1 MSSEFTPFVAAS
13 MREMLLDM
21 LEKHPEIFDRP
32 FIQRL
37 AAADP
42 KLYEDMKPKEKF
54 EVLWA
59 ESGLA
64 DRPGA
69 ENLWQQMVALGFF
82 EKPASIKHH
91 SNHPGGLCEHSVC
104 VAEAAMELCR
114 TNHAFKKCHRNEV
127 LAAALLHD
135 YCKVGKYRDKG
146 NGEYE
151 YFDAGLV
158 GHGEGSVI
166 MAQQYIKL
174 TAREIVAIR
183 WHMGAYSGSQDWD
196 TLSAVYDRYPE
207 AMCLH
212 FADMIATHYDEVPF

>member
-1 MSSEFTPFVAAS
+1 MDNE
-13 MREMLLDM
+13 
-21 LEKHPEIFDRP
+21 
-32 FIQRL
+32 
-37 AAADP
+37 

-82 EKPASIKHH
+82 EKPASIKRH

-135 YCKVGKYRDKG
+135 YCKVGKS
-146 NGEYE
+146 
-151 YFDAGLV
+151 A
-158 GHGEGSVI
+158 
-166 MAQQYIKL
+166 IKATASTNTL
-174 TAREIVAIR
+174 TPVWWAMEKEASS
-183 WHMGAYSGSQDWD
+183 WHSS
-196 TLSAVYDRYPE
+196 TSS
-207 AMCLH
+207 
-212 FADMIATHYDEVPF
+212 

>member
-1 MSSEFTPFVAAS
+1 MDNE
-13 MREMLLDM
+13 
-21 LEKHPEIFDRP
+21 
-32 FIQRL
+32 
-37 AAADP
+37 

-114 TNHAFKKCHRNEV
+114 TDHAFKKCHRNEV

-135 YCKVGKYRDKG
+135 
-146 NGEYE
+146 
-151 YFDAGLV
+151 
-158 GHGEGSVI
+158 I
-166 MAQQYIKL
+166 
-174 TAREIVAIR
+174 ARWASTAIR
-183 WHMGAYSGSQDWD
+183 ETASTNILTPVWWATEKEASLWHSSI
-196 TLSAVYDRYPE
+196 SS
-207 AMCLH
+207 
-212 FADMIATHYDEVPF
+212 

>member
-1 MSSEFTPFVAAS
+1 MDNE
-13 MREMLLDM
+13 
-21 LEKHPEIFDRP
+21 
-32 FIQRL
+32 
-37 AAADP
+37 

-146 NGEYE
+146 KGEYE

-196 TLSAVYDRYPE
+196 TSRSFGRMSSSTKTTSTRELDMSAGNAAVYQMNTAGKSRGNTVSMLPPIPVQNPE
-207 AMCLH
+207 AS
-212 FADMIATHYDEVPF
+212 T

>member
-1 MSSEFTPFVAAS
+1 MDNE
-13 MREMLLDM
+13 
-21 LEKHPEIFDRP
+21 
-32 FIQRL
+32 
-37 AAADP
+37 

-69 ENLWQQMVALGFF
+69 ENLWQQMVTLGFF
-82 EKPASIKHH
+82 EKPASIKHR

-114 TNHAFKKCHRNEV
+114 TNHAFKKCNRNEV

-183 WHMGAYSGSQDWD
+183 WHMGAFDCAFRGGDRGLNAAYEKYP
-196 TLSAVYDRYPE
+196 LAVL
-207 AMCLH
+207 LH
-212 FADMIATHYDEVPF
+212 MADMRATYLVERSDDHDR

>member
-1 MSSEFTPFVAAS
+1 MDNE
-13 MREMLLDM
+13 
-21 LEKHPEIFDRP
+21 
-32 FIQRL
+32 
-37 AAADP
+37 

-69 ENLWQQMVALGFF
+69 ENLWQQMVALGFL

-114 TNHAFKKCHRNEV
+114 ANHAFKKCHRNEV

-135 YCKVGKYRDKG
+135 YCKVGQYRD
-146 NGEYE
+146 
-151 YFDAGLV
+151 
-158 GHGEGSVI
+158 
-166 MAQQYIKL
+166 
-174 TAREIVAIR
+174 
-183 WHMGAYSGSQDWD
+183 
-196 TLSAVYDRYPE
+196 
-207 AMCLH
+207 
-212 FADMIATHYDEVPF
+212 

>member
-1 MSSEFTPFVAAS
+1 MDNE
-13 MREMLLDM
+13 
-21 LEKHPEIFDRP
+21 
-32 FIQRL
+32 
-37 AAADP
+37 

-114 TNHAFKKCHRNEV
+114 TNHAFKKCHQNEV

-135 YCKVGKYRDKG
+135 YCKVGQYRDKG

-174 TAREIVAIR
+174 FPTDIVTPVAT
-183 WHMGAYSGSQDWD
+183 WCPSGSYSKKHGQQHKGVF
-196 TLSAVYDRYPE
+196 TTDRAKNRAKTFTGVAN
-207 AMCLH
+207 AMS
-212 FADMIATHYDEVPF
+212 EQWG

>member
-1 MSSEFTPFVAAS
+1 MDNE
-13 MREMLLDM
+13 
-21 LEKHPEIFDRP
+21 
-32 FIQRL
+32 
-37 AAADP
+37 

-69 ENLWQQMVALGFF
+69 ENLWQQMVTLGFF
-82 EKPASIKHH
+82 EKPARIKHH

-114 TNHAFKKCHRNEV
+114 ANHAFKKCHRNEV

-135 YCKVGKYRDKG
+135 YCKVGQYRDKG

-158 GHGEGSVI
+158 GHGERSVI

-183 WHMGAYSGSQDWD
+183 WHMGAYSGKQDWG

-207 AMCLH
+207 ALCLH

>member
-1 MSSEFTPFVAAS
+1 MDNE
-13 MREMLLDM
+13 
-21 LEKHPEIFDRP
+21 
-32 FIQRL
+32 
-37 AAADP
+37 

-114 TNHAFKKCHRNEV
+114 ANHAFKKCHRNEV

-135 YCKVGKYRDKG
+135 YCKVGQYRDKG

-158 GHGEGSVI
+158 GTEKEAS
-166 MAQQYIKL
+166 L
-174 TAREIVAIR
+174 
-183 WHMGAYSGSQDWD
+183 WHSSI
-196 TLSAVYDRYPE
+196 SS
-207 AMCLH
+207 
-212 FADMIATHYDEVPF
+212 

>member
-1 MSSEFTPFVAAS
+1 MDNE
-13 MREMLLDM
+13 
-21 LEKHPEIFDRP
+21 
-32 FIQRL
+32 
-37 AAADP
+37 

-146 NGEYE
+146 KGEYE

-196 TLSAVYDRYPE
+196 
-207 AMCLH
+207 CLR
-212 FADMIATHYDEVPF
+212 FFSI

>member
-1 MSSEFTPFVAAS
+1 MDNE
-13 MREMLLDM
+13 
-21 LEKHPEIFDRP
+21 
-32 FIQRL
+32 
-37 AAADP
+37 

-114 TNHAFKKCHRNEV
+114 ANHAFKSATGMKFLQRRSCM
-127 LAAALLHD
+127 
-135 YCKVGKYRDKG
+135 
-146 NGEYE
+146 
-151 YFDAGLV
+151 
-158 GHGEGSVI
+158 I
-166 MAQQYIKL
+166 I
-174 TAREIVAIR
+174 ARWASTAIR
-183 WHMGAYSGSQDWD
+183 ETVSTNILTPVWWATEKEASLWHSSI
-196 TLSAVYDRYPE
+196 SS
-207 AMCLH
+207 
-212 FADMIATHYDEVPF
+212 

>member
-1 MSSEFTPFVAAS
+1 MDNE
-13 MREMLLDM
+13 
-21 LEKHPEIFDRP
+21 
-32 FIQRL
+32 
-37 AAADP
+37 

-114 TNHAFKKCHRNEV
+114 TNHVFKKCHRNEV
-127 LAAALLHD
+127 LENVICSAQ
-135 YCKVGKYRDKG
+135 
-146 NGEYE
+146 
-151 YFDAGLV
+151 LV

-212 FADMIATHYDEVPF
+212 FADMIATHYDEVPL

>member
-1 MSSEFTPFVAAS
+1 MDNE
-13 MREMLLDM
+13 
-21 LEKHPEIFDRP
+21 
-32 FIQRL
+32 
-37 AAADP
+37 

-114 TNHAFKKCHRNEV
+114 TNGDQRHFNAGGAAGV
-127 LAAALLHD
+127 LES
-135 YCKVGKYRDKG
+135 VRDV
-146 NGEYE
+146 
-151 YFDAGLV
+151 FDLGV
-158 GHGEGSVI
+158 EFV
-166 MAQQYIKL
+166 
-174 TAREIVAIR
+174 
-183 WHMGAYSGSQDWD
+183 
-196 TLSAVYDRYPE
+196 
-207 AMCLH
+207 
-212 FADMIATHYDEVPF
+212 

>member
-1 MSSEFTPFVAAS
+1 MDNE
-13 MREMLLDM
+13 
-21 LEKHPEIFDRP
+21 
-32 FIQRL
+32 
-37 AAADP
+37 

-146 NGEYE
+146 KGEYE

-166 MAQQYIKL
+166 MAALHQADGAGDRGDSLAHGSIQ
-174 TAREIVAIR
+174 RVA
-183 WHMGAYSGSQDWD
+183 GLGYAQC
-196 TLSAVYDRYPE
+196 
-207 AMCLH
+207 CL
-212 FADMIATHYDEVPF
+212 

>member
-1 MSSEFTPFVAAS
+1 MDNE
-13 MREMLLDM
+13 
-21 LEKHPEIFDRP
+21 
-32 FIQRL
+32 
-37 AAADP
+37 

-114 TNHAFKKCHRNEV
+114 TNHAFKKCHRNGSFGV
-127 LAAALLHD
+127 ADFL
-135 YCKVGKYRDKG
+135 GMKYR
-146 NGEYE
+146 EE
-151 YFDAGLV
+151 
-158 GHGEGSVI
+158 
-166 MAQQYIKL
+166 
-174 TAREIVAIR
+174 R
-183 WHMGAYSGSQDWD
+183 
-196 TLSAVYDRYPE
+196 
-207 AMCLH
+207 
-212 FADMIATHYDEVPF
+212 